1 MATESNTF
9 DEPRLPLTVESPI
22 AWAELL
28 IDHKALREYYDKKGI
43 KCFDCCA
50 AEKETFAFGAKVH
63 EGGPFGTFDA
73 QKVVDDLNEIAK
85 EHPFD
90 PDTFVPRTLFRRVID
105 MLFPSPAG
113 DGRE

>member
-1 MATESNTF
+1 MTTEPENS
-9 DEPRLPLTVESPI
+9 DEPHLPLTVESPI

-28 IDHKALREYYDKKGI
+28 IDHTALREYYDKQGI

-85 EHPFD
+85 QHPFD
-90 PDTFVPRTLFRRVID
+90 PEKFVPRTLLRRMID
-105 MLFPSPAG
+105 MLFPSPK
-113 DGRE
+113 